1 MRIATPPLDLG
12 SQEIGFPRLSLS
24 PEKILVAANA
34 LSLSRGVMALGIL
47 VLSLAGVSPVL
58 VLAIA
63 GPMWLTDA
71 IDGRVAKAG
80 WRRGARARLDGAA
93 LDPLMDD
100 VAFVC
105 GFLILLEAGVAPLWF
120 VAGLLA
126 SRVLFALIR
135 MVGLSFSEPFF
146 ARPLLIT
153 KLNGAVLAIGQL
165 LLLAHVALPATF
177 FGGDWLVTIAIAA
190 MTATTIYSVIQFA
203 ARKHGRLL
211 ARLLTP

>member
-1 MRIATPPLDLG
+1 MRTATPPLDLG
-12 SQEIGFPRLSLS
+12 SQEIGFPRLALS
-24 PEKILVAANA
+24 PEKTLVAANA
-34 LSLSRGVMALGIL
+34 LSLSRGGAALVVL
-47 VLSLAGVSPVL
+47 LLSLAGVSPIA

-71 IDGRVAKAG
+71 IDGRIARAG
-80 WRRGARARLDGAA
+80 WRRGARRRLDGAA

-100 VAFVC
+100 VAFIS
-105 GFLILLEAGVAPLWF
+105 GFLILLDAGVAPLWF
-120 VAGLLA
+120 VAGILA

-135 MVGLSFSEPFF
+135 MVGLSFTEPFF
-146 ARPLLIT
+146 ARPLFIT
-153 KLNGAVLAIGQL
+153 KFNGAVLAVGQL

-177 FGGDWLVTIAIAA
+177 FGGDWLVTVAIAA

-203 ARKHGRLL
+203 VLKHGRLL

>member
-1 MRIATPPLDLG
+1 MRTASPPLDLG
-12 SQEIGFPRLSLS
+12 GRGIRLPALTIR

-34 LSLSRGVMALGIL
+34 LSLSRGIAALIIL
-47 VLSLAGVSPVL
+47 ALSLAGVSPIV
-58 VLAIA
+58 VLAVA

-71 IDGRVAKAG
+71 LDGQVARAG
-80 WRRGARARLDGAA
+80 WRRGARRRLDGAA

-135 MVGLSFSEPFF
+135 MVGLSFTEPFF
-146 ARPLLIT
+146 ARPLFVT
-153 KLNGAVLAIGQL
+153 KFNGAVLAIGQL
-165 LLLAHVALPATF
+165 LLLAHMALPATF
-177 FGGDWLVTIAIAA
+177 FGSDWLVTVAIAT
-190 MTATTIYSVIQFA
+190 MTTTTIYSVVQFA

-211 ARLLTP
+211 VRLLAP